1 MAKGTVTINPFYAD
15 RSLMNPVAVAGLL
28 TTVLAHT
35 ESHECNTFILFMNY
49 QSLLTKL
56 IICCIAW
63 SQLCILVS

>member
-35 ESHECNTFILFMNY
+35 ESHECKTFLN
-49 QSLLTKL
+49 
-56 IICCIAW
+56 
-63 SQLCILVS
+63 